1 MACLPKKLSVAVLLS
16 SVCLCQT
23 GFAAQVDDR
32 TTIVA
37 PVQQTNTDNA
47 KLITAYERL
56 IKQHEKHN
64 LNIVRSV
71 RVLINHY
78 PEHVIEILHA
88 AFNQEPQHYRYIIRA
103 AIHSEPALTQ
113 DIVITA
119 IARQVDS
126 PANIVSI
133 AIDAEP
139 SYIDD
144 IVRAASYSA
153 PSDIDEIV
161 KTAVKSDP
169 SMTQQVL
176 ISASD
181 DGDGYLNKI
190 VSKTLNALPALGNY
204 LMDTMRSV
212 IPYMESKLT
221 PEEEIA
227 LRREKTKEILRGALQ
242 AGIAKSEVESAA
254 KAAGLNT
261 QDLDQIASEVMYA
274 PPN

>member
-1 MACLPKKLSVAVLLS
+1 MACLPKKLSALVLLS
-16 SVCLCQT
+16 SVCVWHT
-23 GFAAQVDDR
+23 SIAAQLDDEANIE
-32 TTIVA
+32 TTTEREVYD
-37 PVQQTNTDNA
+37 NT

-56 IKQHEKHN
+56 IRQHEKHN

-78 PEHVIEILHA
+78 PEHVIEIMHA
-88 AFNQEPQHYRYIIRA
+88 AFNEEPRHYRHIIRA
-103 AIHSEPALTQ
+103 AIHAEPALTQ

-126 PANIVSI
+126 PARIVGI

-153 PSDIDEIV
+153 PNDIDEIV
-161 KTAVKSDP
+161 KTAVESDP

-181 DGDGYLNKI
+181 NKDNYLNDV
-190 VSKTLNALPALGNY
+190 VSKTLNALPALGSY
-204 LMDTMRSV
+204 LVDTMRSV
-212 IPYMESKLT
+212 IPYMEPKLT
-221 PEEEIA
+221 PEEQA
-227 LRREKTKEILRGALQ
+227 VVRREKTKEILRGALQ
-242 AGIAKSEVESAA
+242 AGIEKSEVESAA
-254 KAAGLNT
+254 NAAGLST
-261 QDLDQIASEVMYA
+261 EDLDQVALEVMHA